1 VSREKWTFFAR
12 CEAYFWWE
20 AEPNPVYHGAM
31 DIQEKFGK
39 VRATIFVVGL
49 AILAVI
55 AVAKFAIR

>member
-1 VSREKWTFFAR
+1 MDILAR
-12 CEAYFWWE
+12 CEADFWWE